1 MTVGGFRAP
10 RGEGILVE
18 KESAEKA
25 IRPDW
30 NETAG
35 TVLVQPECSQ
45 IDGQRWSLP
54 DYPGIRDCAQVLAIE
69 RLWTETDLHGI
80 HTDEVANVGV
90 AGSSP
95 VSCSRILEPRRGVA
109 RRGFLVPTADA
120 RYPASSAARRG
131 QRSLRQTRRHS
142 RTSSYAPHD
151 ETAPRSF
158 DPEAVVV
165 RTRSGATA

>member
-1 MTVGGFRAP
+1 MTVGGFRDP

-54 DYPGIRDCAQVLAIE
+54 DYPGIANGAQVLAIE
-69 RLWTETDLHGI
+69 RLWTEVDFLGI

-95 VSCSRILEPRRGVA
+95 VSCSRFSQRPR
-109 RRGFLVPTADA
+109 
-120 RYPASSAARRG
+120 
-131 QRSLRQTRRHS
+131 
-142 RTSSYAPHD
+142 
-151 ETAPRSF
+151 
-158 DPEAVVV
+158 
-165 RTRSGATA
+165 